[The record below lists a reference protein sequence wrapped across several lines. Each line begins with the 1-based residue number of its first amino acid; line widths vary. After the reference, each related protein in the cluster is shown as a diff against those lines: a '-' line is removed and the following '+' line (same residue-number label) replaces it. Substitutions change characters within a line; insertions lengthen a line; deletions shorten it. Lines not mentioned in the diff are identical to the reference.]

1 MQKEKKVLLTISL
14 LVSGREETTIKC
26 LDSLTPIMQEIPS
39 ELILVDTGCS
49 QELKAKL
56 QEYTQQ
62 IIPFTWCNDFSKAR
76 NAGLERANG
85 EWFLYLDDDEWFV
98 ECDELIDFFKSG
110 EYKEYHRANY
120 IQRNFQDTLLTYYSD
135 SWVSRMIRMEEDT
148 HFESKI
154 HEYLA
159 PARGKCKHLKAIVNH
174 TGYIFQTDEDRQRHF
189 ERNSVL
195 LLDMI
200 QEEPQRLRWKVQLV
214 QEYRGIKAWN
224 DLYSFS
230 RKCLDET
237 KQMDSLGQNRDIGTF
252 YVGAVEGLLFL
263 EKNKEAEKIANQGL
277 ADERMSMLCK
287 THLLLQ
293 LGVVYYREGKLPEAK
308 KALMQYLDHYQYL
321 IDHEEELYVQQGV
334 LLVEEAVDVIS
345 VKKAYSIL
353 ICCGLKKKNTSYL
366 KKYYHKLEWEKNVIY
381 VCDDLIPVLLEA
393 MSSMPVEDI
402 FVSVWRDG
410 WKNAELRNTFMA
422 YINEQKDTN
431 QDAYYQMLELVS
443 VADIEDEYTLYA
455 NLLLIQKESNPQRLF
470 ACLQNRSISTLEQMI
485 PDALACMDERQL
497 TVLEKMCE
505 NEEPENAEQLFLI
518 LLQREL
524 LIRSD
529 QAMEFEAL
537 RERFATFSSRAL
549 DLLTRYYQPVVFETY
564 LELLPAFGQAAQL
577 LATALQL
584 EETDMHKALEIYRE
598 VVAVD
603 AAYAN
608 TISCYMRLLGDNF
621 SPEKA
626 QNELEELKE
635 NVLLKV
641 YEKVK
646 EHQFQDAIAILVEL
660 KKVIPDDLNIAMMAL
675 EIRLSLLQSK

>member
-148 HFESKI
+148 HFE
-154 HEYLA
+154 
-159 PARGKCKHLKAIVNH
+159 
-174 TGYIFQTDEDRQRHF
+174 
-189 ERNSVL
+189 RNSVL

-237 KQMDSLGQNRDIGTF
+237 KQMDSLGQNRDIGSF

-381 VCDDLIPVLLEA
+381 VCDDLTPVLLEA

-402 FVSVWRDG
+402 FVSVWRDV

-470 ACLQNRSISTLEQMI
+470 ACLQNRSVSTLEQMI

-505 NEEPENAEQLFLI
+505 NEEPENAGQLFLI